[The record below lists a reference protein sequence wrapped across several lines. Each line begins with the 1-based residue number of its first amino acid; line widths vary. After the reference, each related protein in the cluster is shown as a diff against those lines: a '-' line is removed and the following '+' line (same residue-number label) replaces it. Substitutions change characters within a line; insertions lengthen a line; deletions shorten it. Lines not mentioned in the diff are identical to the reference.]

1 MIDYQNVFNTI
12 HTNLNNDVHKGL
24 VASCIYEL
32 AKIDVQNFGIHLE
45 LLGGQTFVV
54 GDWNKKLSL
63 QSIPKVLTLA
73 RTLSIYPE
81 NLGQRLVQA

>member
-1 MIDYQNVFNTI
+1 MIDYRNVFNTI

-32 AKIDVQNFGIHLE
+32 AKIDVQNFGIHLG

-54 GDWNKKLSL
+54 GD
-63 QSIPKVLTLA
+63 
-73 RTLSIYPE
+73 
-81 NLGQRLVQA
+81 